1 MLKNDCLGAM
11 VFWAAISVSIPGT
24 GHAEKNDDAAK
35 DQETSEATSDWHASI
50 GIKLHPNRITG
61 TTGFPVVTTAG
72 VVFASDSIRTGT
84 ELTPILL
91 GSVRYKNFYVSASHF
106 LDTDYDAKL
115 QQSGVTVGINNR
127 NESDL
132 NIGYYVLPSLSLSI
146 GYKETK
152 YGSDL
157 GAAKYSGPIVGI
169 SGFGVLGSGFGLYG
183 SFAYGAV
190 KLDASGAPEGGKR
203 FSYVNYEGGLA
214 YSFDFR
220 ERGGFL
226 NALTLTLGYRY
237 QNIES
242 KNAWPSQLVVDSGG
256 GVLVPLGPPSS
267 VHVSNTSQGPVLGL
281 IISF

>member
-1 MLKNDCLGAM
+1 MLNNICWGKA
-11 VFWAAISVSIPGT
+11 VFWAAVSVSIPDIGY
-24 GHAEKNDDAAK
+24 AEQNDASAK
-35 DQETSEATSDWHASI
+35 DSEASEPSSNWHASI

-61 TTGFPVVTTAG
+61 TTGFPLLTTAG
-72 VVFASDSIRTGT
+72 AVFASDSVRTGT

-91 GSVRYKNFYVSASHF
+91 GSVRYRNFFVSASHF

-115 QQSGVTVGINNR
+115 QQSSVTVSVNDR
-127 NESDL
+127 NETDI

-146 GYKETK
+146 GYKEMK

-157 GAAKYSGPIVGI
+157 GAAKYSGPFVGV
-169 SGFGVLGSGFGLYG
+169 SGFGSLGSGFGLYG

-190 KLDASGAPEGGKR
+190 KIDASAVPDGAKN
-203 FSYVNYEGGLA
+203 FSYINYEGGLA

-226 NALTLTLGYRY
+226 NALTITLGYRY

-256 GVLVPLGPPSS
+256 GVLIPLGPPSS